1 MQRAETFFT
10 PLRQPKPDPASHD
23 QLHSDCVYL
32 ISQTL
37 EHVAKSSGVLAM
49 TPRQSSDS
57 STALINHVEVLCQV
71 IPLLQDN
78 IRISA
83 SKLKDIEQ
91 QNQDLSRKLASLHE
105 EQNLQSNKQSSLEM
119 QSQNQL
125 MAATIVTSKMH
136 IQELAE
142 TCRHNVRINVCCSFA
157 L

>member
-1 MQRAETFFT
+1 
-10 PLRQPKPDPASHD
+10 
-23 QLHSDCVYL
+23 VYL

-83 SKLKDIEQ
+83 SKLKDIDQ
-91 QNQDLSRKLASLHE
+91 QNQVLSRKLASLHE
-105 EQNLQSNKQSSLEM
+105 ERNLQSNKQSSLDI
-119 QSQNQL
+119 QGQNQL
-125 MAATIVTSKMH
+125 MAATIVTSKMQ
-136 IQELAE
+136 IQELEE
-142 TCRHNVRINVCCSFA
+142 TCRHNVRINVCCSFCA
-157 L
+157 LKCIIGFKPSS